1 MIKTFALVSALLIAT
16 GAMAQEATIQAVE
29 VRAVQIRWTAETI
42 SQHPEDYLNSCEKD
56 TKLALQKL
64 DASEVSI
71 NQRKLKLED
80 QRDELR
86 EKLDFGAKDLATL
99 KALYSAAEAAHS
111 FPIQWEEY
119 ELTKDVAQAQIMKLD
134 YEMTLSKPLL
144 RQIKSGL
151 IKLQAERDKLCTL
164 RTQAQSQL
172 AKLAVNRECLRIG
185 GITAELKE
193 SLLNIRG
200 LNGLLE
206 NTPDSPKPLG
216 IDDLMGNRKP
226 VLDPKKFQEAME
238 RNQ

>member
-1 MIKTFALVSALLIAT
+1 MIKTFTLVSALLIST
-16 GAMAQEATIQAVE
+16 GVTAQEVTTRAVE

-42 SQHPEDYLNSCEKD
+42 SQHPEDYLDSCEKD
-56 TKLALQKL
+56 TKLAVQKL
-64 DASEVSI
+64 GASEVSI
-71 NQRKLKLED
+71 NQRKLKLEN
-80 QRDELR
+80 QRDELL

-144 RQIKSGL
+144 RQIKGGL
-151 IKLQAERDKLCTL
+151 VKLQAERDKLCTL

-206 NTPDSPKPLG
+206 NTPDSPKPLS
-216 IDDLMGNRKP
+216 IEELMSNRKP

-238 RNQ
+238 RSQ